1 MGKGHVTSIKRTPEN
16 WERTLRDQE
25 GHEKGTKPRGVVL
38 GTSYGAKGHK
48 IRTENGQ
55 KDTRKGQNPDP

>member
-25 GHEKGTKPRGVVL
+25 GHEKGTKPTGGVL
-38 GTSYGAKGHK
+38 GNSYGAKGHK
-48 IRTENGQ
+48 IRTGNGQ

>member
-1 MGKGHVTSIKRTPEN
+1 MGKGHVNSIKRTPEN

-25 GHEKGTKPRGVVL
+25 GHEKGTKPTGGVL
-38 GTSYGAKGHK
+38 GTSYRAKGHK
-48 IRTENGQ
+48 IRTGNGQ

>member
-25 GHEKGTKPRGVVL
+25 GNEKGTKPKSGVL

-48 IRTENGQ
+48 IRTGNGQ